1 MKKSYISSKQ
11 RTLFTTSTAWSF
23 ISDAVIKLQD
33 ARFAGKLKRKCCD
46 QIWYSTI
53 KKWSNKAKCKN
64 CEQSSSFSEQTWKFG
79 QLILPVENSFFKER
93 EWRWS
98 NSIIHL
104 LLLPS
109 WSESWETAPALY
121 SGEVGWTATLVAL
134 RSDFGKPFRGSFF
147 LWYMCII
154 LQPLFAHSRHC
165 PCGCKQVSV
174 DTNVCSWPCADPAVS
189 WWCELIGF
197 SRHNRICSL
206 AHWGDFHHFLSM
218 HFSPLWPAVFQCVFL
233 PPDLQSCTGKG
244 TSRKS
249 ISSTVGLLEMALA
262 IRRICFSINTK
273 VQHLQDSRVMFGD
286 SMVCCRC
293 ALAQLGANPSKEP
306 GCCWSQRKLL
316 AMLTAIT
323 QTERR
328 AGSCQP

>member
-11 RTLFTTSTAWSF
+11 RRLFTTSTAWSF

-46 QIWYSTI
+46 QVWYSTI

-93 EWRWS
+93 GWRWP

-134 RSDFGKPFRGSFF
+134 RSDFGKPFRGSFMIYVHHPAAF
-147 LWYMCII
+147 
-154 LQPLFAHSRHC
+154 
-165 PCGCKQVSV
+165 
-174 DTNVCSWPCADPAVS
+174 VCTQQA
-189 WWCELIGF
+189 L
-197 SRHNRICSL
+197 
-206 AHWGDFHHFLSM
+206 
-218 HFSPLWPAVFQCVFL
+218 PLWMQ
-233 PPDLQSCTGKG
+233 
-244 TSRKS
+244 TS
-249 ISSTVGLLEMALA
+249 L
-262 IRRICFSINTK
+262 
-273 VQHLQDSRVMFGD
+273 
-286 SMVCCRC
+286 
-293 ALAQLGANPSKEP
+293 
-306 GCCWSQRKLL
+306 CWH
-316 AMLTAIT
+316 
-323 QTERR
+323 
-328 AGSCQP
+328 